1 MILDKLK
8 ALMEQGVGGEK
19 INAEKIL
26 RKILQKQG
34 KSFEEFVT
42 SKDKEETMFY
52 CLRYKTQY
60 EKRLLLQI
68 CHYVL
73 NLPEIQAAIHNNII
87 HIRLTA
93 YQHIE
98 IITIYTILKTELKKE
113 LDITTEAFICKNR
126 IFSQSVTKKD
136 ENSSLTE
143 KELRVIERMSTIK
156 KTELRKQLT
165 APKLTGANK

>member
-1 MILDKLK
+1 MNLDKLK
-8 ALMEQGVGGEK
+8 ALVERGVGGEK

-34 KSFEEFVT
+34 KSFEEFVA
-42 SKDKEETMFY
+42 SKKEEKTTLY
-52 CLRYKTQY
+52 RLRYKTQY
-60 EKRLLLQI
+60 EKKLLLQI

-73 NLPEIQAAIHNNII
+73 NLSEIRAAIHNNII
-87 HIRLTA
+87 YIQLTV

-126 IFSQSVTKKD
+126 IFSQSVAKKD

-143 KELRVIERMSTIK
+143 KELRVIERMSTIR

-165 APKLTGANK
+165 TPKLKGAE